1 MKYFKAFILGILL
14 IPTQLVFLQKTHCQS
29 FEKSAVADTLDVLH
43 YSIFLTDINF
53 ATQSIQ
59 GVSIARLCPKIALS
73 NFTLELK
80 ALVVDSVYVDGVKQT
95 GFWQENDFLHIQ
107 TGQNYLPED
116 TVEIQTWYGGQPFHE
131 DWGGFHFSA
140 NYAFNLGVGFESD
153 PHNLGK
159 AWFPCVD
166 DFQDRATYSVS
177 VKLPEEMTAIC
188 GGLLDSVTDEGNGN
202 KIWHWNYIHAIPT
215 YLASVVVGDY
225 ALNSDTFH
233 GQQADVPITIY
244 TKPADSAKVA
254 VSFQHLKQILQNFEN
269 RFGPYPFER
278 VGYTGTSIG
287 AMEHVSNI
295 AYPNH
300 TITPN
305 LTYEYLQAHEL
316 SHMWFGNMVTCASAG
331 DMWLNEGWGTF
342 CQYFFKYDLYNPEIY
357 RLEMNEN
364 HYDILKEAH
373 LTDGSY
379 LALVNVPTEYTYG
392 TTVYDKGATVV
403 HTIMNYLGQDVFFP
417 AVRAYLEQFAYNDAS
432 TYDLRDFL
440 SNYTGVNMN
449 GFFENWIETQ
459 GTPHYSIDSMHITPN
474 GNQFNVELSLR
485 QKHKG
490 VAFTGTGNIFEVTF
504 YGANWQSF
512 TDTVHLDGATGNSTK
527 TIDFEPVV
535 VFCDVNDKTLDAT
548 TDKTVVLKE
557 TGELVFPQHSF
568 KLFVD
573 AIQDSALLRVTHH
586 WAAPDSLKT
595 ALDGLRLSPYR
606 HWEIRGIL
614 PEGLAMRGRF
624 FYSNGPTLDNTLI
637 LSEQDS
643 VVLLYRP
650 NPAADWQEIPQTHEG
665 LWSIGYIYVND
676 LQLGQYTLA
685 VWDKTIT
692 GITEKPT
699 NVEKGSLIVF
709 PNPAKDE
716 LNIGITDF
724 QNISLQISDTSGRVI
739 IVFKPTE
746 EISKIDVSN
755 WKKGVYTLI
764 LLTDDGT
771 VLSQKTI
778 ILQ

>member
-1 MKYFKAFILGILL
+1 L

-43 YSIFLTDINF
+43 YSIFLTEINF
-53 ATQSIQ
+53 AAQSIQ
-59 GVSIARLCPKIALS
+59 GVSTAILCPKIALS

-80 ALVVDSVYVDGVKQT
+80 ALVVDSVYVDGVKLT
-95 GFWQENDFLHIQ
+95 SFWQENEFLHIQ

-131 DWGGFHFSA
+131 DWGGFHFSGS
-140 NYAFNLGVGFESD
+140 YAFNLGVGFDSD

-166 DFQDRATYSVS
+166 DFQDRATYAVS
-177 VKLPEEMTAIC
+177 VRLPEALTAIC
-188 GGLLDSVTDEGNGN
+188 GGLLDSVTDENDGN
-202 KIWHWNYIHAIPT
+202 KIWHWNYIHPIPT
-215 YLASVVVGDY
+215 YLVSVVAGDY

-244 TKPADSAKVA
+244 TKPVDSAKVA
-254 VSFQHLKQILQNFEN
+254 ISFQHLKQILANFEN

-278 VGYTGTSIG
+278 VGYTGTAIG

-295 AYPNH
+295 AYPNQ

-316 SHMWFGNMVTCASAG
+316 SHMWFGNKVTCASAG

-357 RLEMNEN
+357 RQEMNDN

-403 HTIMNYLGQDVFFP
+403 HTMMNYLGQDVFFP
-417 AVRAYLEQFAYNDAS
+417 AVRAYLDQFAYNDAS
-432 TYDLRDFL
+432 TTDLRDFL

-449 GFFENWIETQ
+449 GFFGNWIETP
-459 GTPHYSIDSMHITPN
+459 GTPHYSIDSMNITPN
-474 GNQFNVELSLR
+474 GNQFNVELSVK

-490 VAFTGTGNIFEVTF
+490 FVFTGTGNIFEVTY

-512 TDTVHLDGATGNSTK
+512 TDTVHLDGTTGKSTK

-595 ALDGLRLSPYR
+595 AIEGLRLSPYR

-614 PEGLAMRGRF
+614 PEGIAMRGRF

-665 LWSIGYIYVND
+665 LWSIGYIYVNE
-676 LQLGQYTLA
+676 LQQGQYTLA
-685 VWDKTIT
+685 VWDKTVT
-692 GITEKPT
+692 GIYENPT
-699 NVEKGSLIVF
+699 NVEKDNLIVF
-709 PNPAKDE
+709 PNPANDE
-716 LNIGITDF
+716 IKVGITDF

-739 IVFKPTE
+739 MVFKPTE
-746 EISKIDVSN
+746 EISKVDVSN
-755 WKKGVYTLI
+755 WKRGIYKISEFTSEGN
-764 LLTDDGT
+764 

-778 ILQ
+778 ILR